1 MDLEKILKII
11 ACNSMDSDVV
21 LQASKELR
29 RESHSDVVVWRIVR
43 SALMLSD
50 NYNIDDLVALKEFN
64 TEMESKQD
72 YNQKTTIEV
81 ECTENEK
88 NIMQLLANKHNM
100 NLNDYI
106 RYRCTTE

>member
-11 ACNSMDSDVV
+11 VCNSMDSDVV

-29 RESHSDVVVWRIVR
+29 RTNHSDVVVWRIVR

-50 NYNIDDLVALKEFN
+50 SYNIDNLVVLKEFN
-64 TEMESKQD
+64 AEMESKQD

-81 ECTENEK
+81 ECTENVK
-88 NIMQLLANKHNM
+88 NIIQLLANKNNM

-106 RYRCTTE
+106 LYRCTTE